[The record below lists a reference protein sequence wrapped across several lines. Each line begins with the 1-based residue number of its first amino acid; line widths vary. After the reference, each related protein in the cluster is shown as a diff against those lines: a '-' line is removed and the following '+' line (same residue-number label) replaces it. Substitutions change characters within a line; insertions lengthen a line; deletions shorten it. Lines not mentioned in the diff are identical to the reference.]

1 MNWKN
6 KGLIFCSA
14 INELLKKQLLEN
26 LQSFCHKIQL
36 QKYFYNNDTNATLN
50 QIKLPN
56 CCVNSNHE
64 TFLSLQRNLSIVKR
78 EVTKLLKKPS
88 NLLKTGIQLFRA
100 TLGKS
105 MNIFTD
111 NQRYTKYFIHF
122 KCYDQWSLASVPAH
136 AICQYMSRSNV

>member
-1 MNWKN
+1 MNFWKSN
-6 KGLIFCSA
+6 FWKTCSPFTIKYNCKNTFITTIPPLA
-14 INELLKKQLLEN
+14 KYRTKK
-26 LQSFCHKIQL
+26 H
-36 QKYFYNNDTNATLN
+36 ATLN

-64 TFLSLQRNLSIVKR
+64 TFWSLQRNLSIVKR
-78 EVTKLLKKPS
+78 KVTKLLKKTS

-105 MNIFTD
+105 MSIFTD